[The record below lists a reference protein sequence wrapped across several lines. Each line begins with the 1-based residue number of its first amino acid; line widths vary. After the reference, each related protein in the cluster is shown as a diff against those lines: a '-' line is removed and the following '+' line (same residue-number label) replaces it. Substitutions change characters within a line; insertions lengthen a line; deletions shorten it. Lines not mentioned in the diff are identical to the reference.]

1 MRRFKKIELIKKL
14 AIIFVRFYQLTISPL
29 LPNACRYQPT
39 CSAYTIEAINKY
51 GAIKGCWLGLK
62 RILRCHP
69 WGKHGYDP
77 VP

>member
-1 MRRFKKIELIKKL
+1 MKKL

>member
-1 MRRFKKIELIKKL
+1 MKKL

-39 CSAYTIEAINKY
+39 CSAFTIEAIHKY
-51 GAIKGCWLGLK
+51 GAIKGCWVGLK
-62 RILRCHP
+62 RISRCHP
-69 WGKHGYDP
+69 WGKHGHDP